1 MAMNSIL
8 NNYSGLTMSINSS
21 SNMVSF
27 DNFNLMKTP
36 CDVDS
41 NTITPIIFV
50 RGEVL
55 KNSSIYGL
63 VSIGKFMITRLST
76 LQSCLIIFTCFC
88 IAL

>member
-21 SNMVSF
+21 SNMVSL

-36 CDVDS
+36 CNVDS
-41 NTITPIIFV
+41 NTNTPIIFV

-55 KNSSIYGL
+55 NLRIAAYMDWSQS
-63 VSIGKFMITRLST
+63 VSL
-76 LQSCLIIFTCFC
+76 
-88 IAL
+88 